1 MNAIPDYGWPA
12 AIVAILGVLG
22 LILTT
27 IQESRRSKKEANDK
41 CKQDRKDSAEAG
53 DLDIEH
59 LDRERLRRMQK

>member
-41 CKQDRKDSAEAG
+41 C
-53 DLDIEH
+53 
-59 LDRERLRRMQK
+59 